1 MTTTTNMDPLKQ
13 TVLVF
18 SILIFLLFLT
28 ITIIASVQYSKYKIV
43 DCTAICEEFFNRCL
57 LSFNYENNQ
66 GQVRTKTAPIAYHEI
81 SQSGVFSV
89 KVAFQPPE
97 GNDPPSNFFVIGSPY
112 HVFIGTK
119 SMVVIY
125 TILTFLALLISV
137 SFMPAFSSS
146 EKTAS
151 KK

>member
-1 MTTTTNMDPLKQ
+1 MDPLKQ

-43 DCTAICEEFFNRCL
+43 DGTAICEEFFNRCL
-57 LSFNYENNQ
+57 LSFNYENTQ
-66 GQVRTKTAPIAYHEI
+66 GQVRTKTSPIAYNEI
-81 SQSGVFSV
+81 NQSGVFNV
-89 KVAFQPPE
+89 KVAFQPPVNNE
-97 GNDPPSNFFVIGSPY
+97 PPSNFFVIGSPY
-112 HVFIGTK
+112 HVFLGTK

-137 SFMPAFSSS
+137 SFLPAFSSS
-146 EKTAS
+146 SSPKTTS